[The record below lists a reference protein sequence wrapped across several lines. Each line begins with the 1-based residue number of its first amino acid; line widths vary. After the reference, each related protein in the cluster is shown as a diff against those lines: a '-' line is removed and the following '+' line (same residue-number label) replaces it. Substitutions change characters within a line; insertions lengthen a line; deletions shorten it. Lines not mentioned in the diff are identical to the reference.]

1 MTNAGRF
8 LLGLGALWVAC
19 CGVVAGL
26 GAASAV
32 HAAAPKKDAAR
43 KAHCGNN
50 RIEPGETCDD
60 GNTKDGDYCPSNCR
74 IETCKPTSTRF
85 AVSVELVHPVN
96 VAVGGVVVFVD
107 YPEGAVSLP
116 GGGGES
122 SVASRISNVPKDF
135 ASSPYDLEY
144 ALRETIALPRALP
157 AGEIF
162 RASFDLCEGAQPPLA
177 KDFTCRVE
185 EASAPGGQNLPLA
198 GFACSVK
205 TL

>member
-1 MTNAGRF
+1 MTDAGRV
-8 LLGLGALWVAC
+8 LLGLGVLC
-19 CGVVAGL
+19 VVAVGL
-26 GAASAV
+26 SGAPPV
-32 HAAAPKKDAAR
+32 HAAAPKKAAA
-43 KAHCGNN
+43 KESHCGNN
-50 RIEPGETCDD
+50 RVEPGETCDD

-85 AVSVELVHPVN
+85 AVSVELAYPVN

-116 GGGGES
+116 GAAAEPTI
-122 SVASRISNVPKDF
+122 ASRISNVPKDF

-162 RASFDLCEGAQPPLA
+162 RVSFDLCESATPPTA

-185 EASAPGGQNLPLA
+185 QASGPGGQNLPVA
-198 GFACSVK
+198 GFTCSVK